1 MQFSWNCLITHTSH
15 GTCISTYKKPYKISL
30 NVGKYNVRPMDGMGY
45 IFNHGAGGLVL
56 RVGVRRSHL
65 AMTAGRH
72 ICSYT
77 STEKNI
83 NEV

>member
-1 MQFSWNCLITHTSH
+1 
-15 GTCISTYKKPYKISL
+15 
-30 NVGKYNVRPMDGMGY
+30 MDGMGY

-56 RVGVRRSHL
+56 GVRVRRSHL

-83 NEV
+83 NEVLIYK

>member
-1 MQFSWNCLITHTSH
+1 MGLVYLPT
-15 GTCISTYKKPYKISL
+15 KKHKQISL

-56 RVGVRRSHL
+56 RVGGKRSHL

-77 STEKNI
+77 STEKHI
-83 NEV
+83 NEVYIYK